1 MGNNVEIE
9 RPSAAPID
17 EIRVILEPD
26 VFDGRLRRVR
36 VRVRLWDGRDMEVI
50 RMYPID
56 DFRCFFDQ
64 IWERL
69 GRDLKEDVMRSK
81 ENADKGE
88 PDASV

>member
-9 RPSAAPID
+9 RPSAASID

-26 VFDGRLRRVR
+26 VVYGRCHRVR
-36 VRVRLWDGRDMEVI
+36 VRVRLWDGRVREII

-69 GRDLKEDVMRSK
+69 GRDIKEDVMSHGDNK
-81 ENADKGE
+81 ENAG
-88 PDASV
+88 V